1 MKEKLS
7 ILLAI
12 IILAATVSCSEIA
25 DETLPE
31 TERQSEPVAT
41 DSSDES
47 VSETVNPRLLIDD
60 ELPDISFGGNDFIIL
75 GGSFVEVE
83 SITGEVVNDTVYNR
97 NLTLSDR
104 FDVNIKLLDA
114 GSDPNA
120 IFSRSVQAGTEDFHT
135 AMYHVVTMSGLV
147 LRDCF
152 LNWYDLDYID
162 FEKPWWPDSNIEDLT
177 VNDIC
182 YIAVGDAAPSI
193 TTFTYAV
200 FYDKYEAEKYAD
212 KIGDIYSIVKEGK
225 WTLDKLKTIAEMAY
239 SDKNGNGQM
248 DEDDYYGFTT
258 DRQSNVNAY
267 LWAFGGKIFEK
278 NSNGVMENVYYNDH
292 LVDIFD
298 VIDDLVNNTVGVY
311 SDFEHGV
318 GEVMFLKGQTL
329 FTNSA
334 LLFALSLGDYEN
346 EYGIV
351 PMPKYDEAQEEY
363 VTMAD
368 GAHPGIA
375 IPKTI
380 EDTEF
385 VGVMLEALAAENYK
399 TVMPAYYDVCLKT
412 RYTSSPNDA
421 EMIDLAVDS
430 CVFDF
435 GYIYDNWSGVSF
447 YPQRILERNK
457 NITSYYKISE
467 KIVTRYYNQVLAM
480 FGQE

>member
-1 MKEKLS
+1 MKPKNTL
-7 ILLAI
+7 IK
-12 IILAATVSCSEIA
+12 SE
-25 DETLPE
+25 
-31 TERQSEPVAT
+31 
-41 DSSDES
+41 
-47 VSETVNPRLLIDD
+47 
-60 ELPDISFGGNDFIIL
+60 
-75 GGSFVEVE
+75 
-83 SITGEVVNDTVYNR
+83 
-97 NLTLSDR
+97 
-104 FDVNIKLLDA
+104 
-114 GSDPNA
+114 
-120 IFSRSVQAGTEDFHT
+120 
-135 AMYHVVTMSGLV
+135 
-147 LRDCF
+147 
-152 LNWYDLDYID
+152 
-162 FEKPWWPDSNIEDLT
+162 
-177 VNDIC
+177 
-182 YIAVGDAAPSI
+182 
-193 TTFTYAV
+193 
-200 FYDKYEAEKYAD
+200 
-212 KIGDIYSIVKEGK
+212 IYSIVKEGK